1 MNKKE
6 MDAISRSIHA
16 PHYNRPRVAI
26 KVVDQPTIDSSLPV
40 LKAEEL
46 QALAWFLRE
55 LMPVGINYNK
65 RRFSEFINFLCSHF
79 NIERAQLIN
88 LMARPR
94 R

>member
-16 PHYNRPRVAI
+16 PHYNRVRI

-40 LKAEEL
+40 LREPEI

-55 LMPVGINYNK
+55 LMPIGMNYNK
-65 RRFSEFINFLCSHF
+65 RRFSEFINFLCLHF
-79 NIERAQLIN
+79 KIERSQVLD
-88 LMARPR
+88 LMQRPK
-94 R
+94 